1 MKTHKK
7 THNPQRLYFYQAI
20 DESGGIMREYLF
32 WSLEE
37 ALIQLEKPNFVKI
50 TKKEYDSFNDSD
62 KKKCFLTKQKGKHWQ
77 YFKPKTLN
85 K

>member
-1 MKTHKK
+1 MK
-7 THNPQRLYFYQAI
+7 NQP
-20 DESGGIMREYLF
+20 E
-32 WSLEE
+32 
-37 ALIQLEKPNFVKI
+37 FVKI

-62 KKKCFLTKQKGKHWQ
+62 KKKCFSTKQKGKHWV